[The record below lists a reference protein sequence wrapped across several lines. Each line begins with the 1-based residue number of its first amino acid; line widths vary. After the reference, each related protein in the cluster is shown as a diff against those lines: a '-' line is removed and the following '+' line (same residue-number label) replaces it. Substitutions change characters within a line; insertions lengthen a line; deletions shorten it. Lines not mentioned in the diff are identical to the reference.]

1 MRIVMLT
8 VLLQTR
14 KIFDN
19 MLFFKEIQ
27 ISACESKFRYDIK
40 GLNRLAT

>member
-1 MRIVMLT
+1 
-8 VLLQTR
+8 LLQSR

-27 ISACESKFRYDIK
+27 ISTFELKFSYDIK
-40 GLNRLAT
+40 GLDRLAT